1 VKFEPDPPAQNT
13 EHRFGDELPVLLAEV
28 RMRAEKAVQLCVGRL
43 GHWQNSRERRLR
55 RGQQL
60 QRGIGL
66 HGVFFGVGLAGCGGQ
81 KVA

>member
-1 VKFEPDPPAQNT
+1 
-13 EHRFGDELPVLLAEV
+13 
-28 RMRAEKAVQLCVGRL
+28 MRAEKAVQLCVGRL
-43 GHWQNSRERRLR
+43 GHWQNPRERSLR